1 MSSDRLF
8 DFERF
13 VRAQENLFEGAL
25 DELRNGRK
33 VGHWMWF
40 IFPQMLGLGKTE
52 MSLQYGI
59 ASLEEAAGYLSH
71 PILGKR
77 VRLCTQTVNDTDN
90 RSALQIFGEIDS
102 LKFRSC
108 MTLFAK
114 VNDNP
119 GVFQAALS
127 KYYSGVLDVRTLELI
142 G

>member
-1 MSSDRLF
+1 MSTDRLF
-8 DFERF
+8 DLERF
-13 VRAQENLFEGAL
+13 VRAQQNVFEGAL
-25 DELRNGRK
+25 KELRDGRK

-40 IFPQMLGLGKTE
+40 IFPQMRGLGKTE

-59 ASLEEAAGYLSH
+59 SSLEEAEAYLSH
-71 PILGKR
+71 RILGKR
-77 VRLCTQTVNDTDN
+77 LRLCTQTVNDTDN
-90 RSALQIFGEIDS
+90 KSALQIFGEIDS

-114 VNDNP
+114 ADDDP

-127 KYYSGVLDVRTLELI
+127 KYYKGVLDVRTLQLI